1 MGAQDECRLL
11 TAYPVLQLKRH
22 LFLNLS
28 CQHQRNHFVVADER
42 PKWVLEGCRFVFL
55 YEEMANPGATVS
67 GYQCQR
73 KQPPSARSNKKDNAA
88 NAGRRAN
95 QMKQARTRFAMF
107 SHVEGPEFRERVV
120 ALVGHF
126 QDKSFPGDVAA

>member
-1 MGAQDECRLL
+1 MVVLTSWDRRMSVRLL
-11 TAYPVLQLKRH
+11 TFLQ
-22 LFLNLS
+22 LS

-88 NAGRRAN
+88 NAGRSAN
-95 QMKQARTRFAMF
+95 QMKQTRDTLAMLGQ
-107 SHVEGPEFRERVV
+107 VEGPKFR
-120 ALVGHF
+120 
-126 QDKSFPGDVAA
+126 QIDI